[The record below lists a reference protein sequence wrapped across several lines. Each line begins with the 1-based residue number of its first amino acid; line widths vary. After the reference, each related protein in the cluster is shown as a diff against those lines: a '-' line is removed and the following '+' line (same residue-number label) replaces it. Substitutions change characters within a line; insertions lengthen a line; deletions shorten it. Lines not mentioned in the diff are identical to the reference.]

1 MPDNLQLLFDAINKD
16 ISQMI
21 KVLIPDPEVADSDNL
36 LMSLMLLHS
45 HSLNLPKRYKLFK
58 ID

>member
-16 ISQMI
+16 TSQMI

-36 LMSLMLLHS
+36 WMSLMLFYP
-45 HSLNLPKRYKLFK
+45 HSLNLPKGY
-58 ID
+58 